1 MINADVLQEAVP
13 LFETVGFTTSGE
25 LYEKME
31 NSGFQCSS
39 KQEVFTSAVIVGTKK
54 HKKCIL
60 EGYRKQ
66 VLRQK

>member
-1 MINADVLQEAVP
+1 MK
-13 LFETVGFTTSGE
+13 
-25 LYEKME
+25 KME

-60 EGYRKQ
+60 EGI
-66 VLRQK
+66 